1 MLQMHTFPTAHTHT
15 HTHTETHMEEGTYIH
30 LTMDSY
36 ASENE
41 NWLKHSTTD
50 SVEEKEYKQ

>member
-1 MLQMHTFPTAHTHT
+1 MLQMHTFPTALTHT
-15 HTHTETHMEEGTYIH
+15 QTHVEEGTYIH

-50 SVEEKEYKQ
+50 SVEEKEYKQW

>member
-1 MLQMHTFPTAHTHT
+1 MLGMHTFPAAHTHI
-15 HTHTETHMEEGTYIH
+15 ETHEEGTHLH

-41 NWLKHSTTD
+41 NWLKHLSTD
-50 SVEEKEYKQ
+50 SVEEKEYKQW